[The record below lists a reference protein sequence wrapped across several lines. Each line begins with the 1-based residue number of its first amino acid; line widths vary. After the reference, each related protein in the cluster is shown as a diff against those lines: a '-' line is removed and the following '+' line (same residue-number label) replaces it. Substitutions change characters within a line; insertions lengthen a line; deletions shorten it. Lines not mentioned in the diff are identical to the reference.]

1 MAAWPVNSSAV
12 KIMYAEFLGSGKRTS
27 IRRALGL
34 ATYGMR
40 HDAERFDAEYASIT
54 GASKPGTR
62 RLLELVV
69 ELANSLLARACLKM
83 PPMYHRAPCLTPP
96 SPSPVNTLLPPLPS
110 PRAALLQLSF
120 SPT

>member
-27 IRRALGL
+27 MRRALGL

-62 RLLELVV
+62 RLQELVV
-69 ELANSLLARACLKM
+69 EMANALTARECLKM
-83 PPMYHRAPCLTPP
+83 PPMYHSAIWLRPPLQSPDNGFTPP
-96 SPSPVNTLLPPLPS
+96 
-110 PRAALLQLSF
+110 LSR
-120 SPT
+120 SQGRRYRTEVVCP